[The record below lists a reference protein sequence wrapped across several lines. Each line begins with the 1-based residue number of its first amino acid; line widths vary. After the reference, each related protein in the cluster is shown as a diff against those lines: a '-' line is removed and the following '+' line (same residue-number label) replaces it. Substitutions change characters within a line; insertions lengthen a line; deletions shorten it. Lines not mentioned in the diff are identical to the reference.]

1 MKVIAKIWNWM
12 AGTIKWMP
20 FLMRNCNEKW
30 CLWRFNIDPNKETWE
45 RIF

>member
-1 MKVIAKIWNWM
+1 MKIVAKAFNWIS
-12 AGTIKWMP
+12 GKLKTGI

-30 CLWRFNIDPNKETWE
+30 CLWRFNIDPNKETFE